1 MLRTTFPE
9 KMKQAM
15 LAKDEM
21 AVGTLRLIMAA
32 MKDRDIA
39 ARSKGNYDGI
49 SEDEILSM
57 LQSMIKQRQESIKM
71 YEAGNRPELAARE
84 AAEIKIIEGYL
95 PAQLSEDEVKKA
107 IEAAIQSTGAA
118 SPKDMGKVISELKS
132 KYTGQIDFGKVSPLV
147 KEKLAG

>member
-15 LAKDEM
+15 IAKDEM
-21 AVGTLRLIMAA
+21 AVGTVRLIMAA

-95 PAQLSEDEVKKA
+95 PAQLSEEEVKKA

-118 SPKDMGKVISELKS
+118 SPKDMGKVITELKS

-147 KEKLAG
+147 KEKLSG

>member
-1 MLRTTFPE
+1 MLRNTFPE

-15 LAKDEM
+15 IAKDEM
-21 AVGTLRLIMAA
+21 AVGTVRLIMAA

-95 PAQLSEDEVKKA
+95 PAQLSEEEVKKA

-147 KEKLAG
+147 KEKLSG

>member
-15 LAKDEM
+15 IAKDEM
-21 AVGTLRLIMAA
+21 SVGTIRLIMAA

-84 AAEIKIIEGYL
+84 AAEIKIIENFL
-95 PAQLSEDEVKKA
+95 PAQLSEEEVKKV
-107 IEAAIQSTGAA
+107 IDAAIQETGAA
-118 SPKDMGKVISELKS
+118 GPKDMGKVIGVLKA
-132 KYTGQIDFGKVSPLV
+132 KYAGQIDFGKVSPLV
-147 KEKLAG
+147 KEKLSA